1 MTTTLFDRRTGGLRP
16 DLPTAVLH
24 DHLDGG
30 LRPATIIEL
39 ADAIGHRLPSADE
52 QELARWFVRGAEQR
66 DLAAYLDTFQHTTAV
81 MQTTEGL
88 RRVAREAVLDLAA
101 DGVVYAEVRYA
112 PEEHQ
117 QRGLSLDE
125 IVQTVQDGL
134 AEGMAEAS
142 TPGGFPIVVNTI
154 ICALRTEHR
163 SLEIAELTARR
174 RRRDPRIV
182 GFDLAGAETGWPAS
196 LHAAAL
202 GLVRAELVR
211 LTVHAS
217 EEPDLLLISD
227 ALEHGAERIGHG
239 VRLAR
244 DIADLEGP
252 IPRLGRLAG
261 YVRDR
266 QICLEMAPTCHVQI
280 GAVDSLESHP
290 IGPMLRLGFNVT
302 VNTDNRLMSGVK
314 VSTEMAAVADA
325 HRLTVAELHRLVGNA
340 IRSGF
345 GDFDER
351 REIMTTIVDPAWQ
364 AAGGRPR

>member
-1 MTTTLFDRRTGGLRP
+1 MNTTLLDPRTGGLRA

-39 ADAIGHRLPSADE
+39 ADAIGHPLPSADE
-52 QELARWFVRGAEQR
+52 NELARWFVRGAEQG
-66 DLAAYLDTFQHTTAV
+66 DLAAYLDTFRHTTAV
-81 MQTTEGL
+81 MQTAEGL

-112 PEEHQ
+112 PEKHQ
-117 QRGLSLDE
+117 ERGLSLDE
-125 IVQTVQDGL
+125 IMQAVQDGL
-134 AEGMAEAS
+134 AEGMSEAR

-154 ICALRTEHR
+154 VCALRTERR
-163 SLEIAELTARR
+163 SLEIAELTARW

-182 GFDLAGAETGWPAS
+182 GFDLAGAETGWPAA

-202 GLVRAELVR
+202 ALIRAELVR

-239 VRLAR
+239 VRLAH
-244 DIADLEGP
+244 DMTDLSGP
-252 IPRLGRLAG
+252 SPRLGRLAS

-266 QICLEMAPTCHVQI
+266 RICLEMAPTCHVQI
-280 GAVDSLESHP
+280 GAVDSLERHP

-314 VSTEMAAVADA
+314 VSTEMAAVAQA
-325 HRLTVAELHRLVGNA
+325 HQLTAPELHRLVRNA
-340 IRSGF
+340 VESGF
-345 GDFDER
+345 GDHDER
-351 REIMTTIVDPAWQ
+351 QHIMTTIVDPAW
-364 AAGGRPR
+364 R